1 LSNHNNIKSGKI
13 AKEATI
19 SFVGM
24 GIGDAIRYLFT
35 AVLARFVGV
44 EFLGIYSLA
53 SSVTLIGEV
62 FARAGLHSGIMR
74 YVSRLDKENEQ
85 EQVRDR
91 VASGL
96 KLGIL
101 FSFIVM
107 FIQLILSEWLAFDLF
122 NGSELLKS
130 VLKYSAV
137 SLPFATIMSI
147 AAFATQ
153 GFQLLKYK
161 VIVLNMVRPL
171 VMLGCVLFSISF
183 LTNDDAVKYPLLFS
197 AIVSSVIAWIFLKK
211 LTQIHISQIFKSVFD
226 TELLSFSYP
235 LMFVTILGTL
245 MHWMDI
251 MMLGFFTD
259 TVTVGSY
266 HPATRSAGLLR
277 TVLVAFMGIFAP
289 MMANLHRKGDISEM
303 SRLYKLI
310 VRWVISL
317 SIPIAIIMIIFSKK
331 IMLLFGG
338 QYVIASNALQVLAFA
353 AFVQTIFGGGGHTLT
368 MTGFTNINLF
378 NSVIAVVTNVIL
390 NIMWIPVYGIMGA
403 AYATL
408 VSMLVLGGLR
418 LVEVQKFVKINP
430 FSLKLLKPVIAGSGM
445 YLILTLI
452 KPSILPLH
460 TILSL
465 FIVSIVGS
473 LSFYLI
479 LWLLKFDDDD
489 KEVWSGIRMIT
500 NKK

>member
-1 LSNHNNIKSGKI
+1 
-13 AKEATI
+13 
-19 SFVGM
+19 
-24 GIGDAIRYLFT
+24 
-35 AVLARFVGV
+35 
-44 EFLGIYSLA
+44 
-53 SSVTLIGEV
+53 
-62 FARAGLHSGIMR
+62 
-74 YVSRLDKENEQ
+74 
-85 EQVRDR
+85 
-91 VASGL
+91 
-96 KLGIL
+96 
-101 FSFIVM
+101 
-107 FIQLILSEWLAFDLF
+107 
-122 NGSELLKS
+122 
-130 VLKYSAV
+130 
-137 SLPFATIMSI
+137 
-147 AAFATQ
+147 
-153 GFQLLKYK
+153 
-161 VIVLNMVRPL
+161 
-171 VMLGCVLFSISF
+171 
-183 LTNDDAVKYPLLFS
+183 
-197 AIVSSVIAWIFLKK
+197 
-211 LTQIHISQIFKSVFD
+211 
-226 TELLSFSYP
+226 
-235 LMFVTILGTL
+235 
-245 MHWMDI
+245 
-251 MMLGFFTD
+251 
-259 TVTVGSY
+259 
-266 HPATRSAGLLR
+266 
-277 TVLVAFMGIFAP
+277 
-289 MMANLHRKGDISEM
+289 
-303 SRLYKLI
+303 
-310 VRWVISL
+310 
-317 SIPIAIIMIIFSKK
+317 
-331 IMLLFGG
+331 MLLFGG